1 MFASMVMA
9 AALFFT
15 VGGIFMKLSEG
26 LTKFWPTV
34 IVLAL
39 FVIGA
44 ALQTLA
50 MKREDLAVTYLW
62 VLGIESILAFAFG
75 VLLFSESCTPARIAG
90 VVLIAG
96 GLISLRSAQQFVRVP
111 LRGEAAGESRDG
123 RVLALRNRP
132 RLVQRFVDRAVDLL
146 QLGKQFGGET
156 EIAVAGERKLFV
168 LTPELFVD
176 GAEPDQLLFLHR
188 GEALVAIALGDEAL
202 DRRGKRR
209 PLGRRSRVCR
219 SVPRQWAGPLRR
231 QSVRLK
237 SSTIPREEFCRRGCS
252 E

>member
-34 IVLAL
+34 IVFAL
-39 FVIGA
+39 FVGT

-62 VLGIESILAFAFG
+62 VVGLESILAFG

-96 GLISLRSAQQFVRVP
+96 GIVSLRSAY
-111 LRGEAAGESRDG
+111 
-123 RVLALRNRP
+123 
-132 RLVQRFVDRAVDLL
+132 
-146 QLGKQFGGET
+146 
-156 EIAVAGERKLFV
+156 
-168 LTPELFVD
+168 
-176 GAEPDQLLFLHR
+176 
-188 GEALVAIALGDEAL
+188 
-202 DRRGKRR
+202 
-209 PLGRRSRVCR
+209 
-219 SVPRQWAGPLRR
+219 
-231 QSVRLK
+231 
-237 SSTIPREEFCRRGCS
+237 
-252 E
+252 